1 MFATLSNGCATSTS
15 GVLSIALSSL
25 MIPVSISILA
35 YLVLENLPTLQ
46 SWQKR
51 LLLLAVLCTVT
62 FLSVVLFRSP
72 KMTEA
77 GILWR
82 IV

>member
-1 MFATLSNGCATSTS
+1 MFAMLSNGCVTSTS
-15 GVLSIALSSL
+15 GASSIALLSL

-46 SWQKR
+46 NCQKR

-62 FLSVVLFRSP
+62 FLFVVLFRLP
-72 KMTEA
+72 KT
-77 GILWR
+77 I
-82 IV
+82 

>member
-51 LLLLAVLCTVT
+51 LLLLAGGCLA
-62 FLSVVLFRSP
+62 FLILFYSFFRLLGGVFLGRS
-72 KMTEA
+72 K
-77 GILWR
+77 
-82 IV
+82 

>member
-1 MFATLSNGCATSTS
+1 MFDMFSNGCATNIS
-15 GVLSIALSSL
+15 GVLSIALLNL

-46 SWQKR
+46 SWQKK

-62 FLSVVLFRSP
+62 FLFVVLTRSP
-72 KMTEA
+72 KMT
-77 GILWR
+77 
-82 IV
+82 